1 MNCRNCAAA
10 MIPVGGR
17 AYFRCAHCG
26 TFEFPTTND
35 DGIADQGEA
44 SDVNCPV
51 CLVTLSVGAIEGH
64 AVAHCGTCRGF
75 LTSNANFSEILPR
88 KRVEYAG
95 QPMIPRGFEP
105 SELQRKL
112 TCPKCRKRMDTHPYG
127 GGGNAVV
134 DTCHH
139 CRLIWLDSGELE
151 ILARY
156 QPAKCKLG
164 EPILLVAK
172 FDGPPRE
179 PESPIRWAWDMFDD
193 NGWS

>member
-10 MIPVGGR
+10 MVPVGGR

-26 TFEFPTTND
+26 TFEFPVTND
-35 DGIADQGEA
+35 DGIADRGQPA
-44 SDVNCPV
+44 DVTCPV
-51 CLVTLSVGAIEGH
+51 YRVTLSVGAIEGH
-64 AVAHCGTCRGF
+64 PVAHCGTCRGF
-75 LTSNANFSEILPR
+75 LTSNANFGEILPR
-88 KRVEYAG
+88 KRVAYAG

-112 TCPKCRKRMDTHPYG
+112 TCPKCRKPMDTHPYG

-134 DTCHH
+134 DTCPR

-156 QPAKCKLG
+156 QPAKNKLG
-164 EPILLVAK
+164 EPILLAAK
-172 FDGPPRE
+172 YDGPPRE
-179 PESPIRWAWDMFDD
+179 PRSPIRWAWDFFDTTD
-193 NGWS
+193 WS